1 MRSRAEVKKEQRE
14 DRPVVL
20 TDVMYQSISALLK
33 LLENNAVLLGIHNCF
48 NVFFG
53 IDPKRWRLQ
62 SWRLAHL

>member
-33 LLENNAVLLGIHNCF
+33 L
-48 NVFFG
+48 
-53 IDPKRWRLQ
+53 
-62 SWRLAHL
+62 